1 MSNLLWKY
9 YLEDDVE
16 RLRKLLANSN
26 NTSHYASK
34 GHPSGAGGSGS
45 VGAIVGSPASGF
57 GTSPRATT
65 KGRKSSGYGVG
76 SATKNQTHHLTRND
90 LNSRDRSGL
99 TLLHRASSSTGS
111 NAIPFALALIE
122 HAMVDIYIQ
131 DLESGWTALHRALY
145 FGNITI
151 ARALM
156 DRDLKNSTG
165 QGTNSATIRTNAL
178 IKIKDHEGNSAFDVY
193 NATIARRTLRHPG
206 QSETI
211 EGSEAEDDDFVGSG
225 SQESDA
231 TMHSNIGGD
240 EIFAFGSNKN
250 LTLGFGD
257 EDDRQHP
264 ERINL
269 KRPDHLLYRLHRE
282 QLLSKSGAGEILT
295 DLPLVSVNSVSD
307 LPALIRNRPIIIQD
321 VALSK
326 LHSAILTTDPESN
339 LYVCGF
345 GPGGRLGTGDETTK
359 FNYVCIE
366 GGGLAGKKIVAIAL
380 GRNHSIAVSEQGEV
394 FTWGTNTWG
403 QLGYTLPR
411 PVSPLLFFTCLSA
424 ADIYRCCK
432 MRNQSTVRRVK
443 YSDR

>member
-16 RLRKLLANSN
+16 RFRKLLANGYNIS
-26 NTSHYASK
+26 Y
-34 GHPSGAGGSGS
+34 AGGGGGNGS
-45 VGAIVGSPASGF
+45 VGSIIGSPASGF

-65 KGRKSSGYGVG
+65 KGRKSYGYGAG
-76 SATKNQTHHLTRND
+76 SATKGQTHSLVRSD

-99 TLLHRASSSTGS
+99 TLLHRASSSTGT
-111 NAIPFALALIE
+111 NAISFALALIE

-145 FGNITI
+145 FGNVTI

-156 DRDLKNSTG
+156 DRDLKDSTG
-165 QGTNSATIRTNAL
+165 QGANTAIIRTNAL

-193 NATIARRTLRHPG
+193 NATIARRTLQHHG
-206 QSETI
+206 QSEAI
-211 EGSEAEDDDFVGSG
+211 EGSEADDDDSVEPGNKDGDTIMHNTVGS
-225 SQESDA
+225 
-231 TMHSNIGGD
+231 D
-240 EIFAFGSNKN
+240 EMFAFGSNKN

-264 ERINL
+264 ERIIL
-269 KRPDHLLYRLHRE
+269 KRPDHLLFRFHQEHLR
-282 QLLSKSGAGEILT
+282 SKSDAGEALT
-295 DLPLVSVNSVSD
+295 DLPPASVNSVSD
-307 LPALIRNRPIIIQD
+307 LPAMIRNRPIIIQD

-326 LHSAILTTDPESN
+326 LHSAVLTTDPESN

-366 GGGLAGKKIVAIAL
+366 GGGLAGKKVVAVAL
-380 GRNHSIAVSEQGEV
+380 GQNHSIAVSGEGEV

-411 PVSPLLFFTCLSA
+411 PVSHLVCFKRSWPLTS
-424 ADIYRCCK
+424 YRCYR
-432 MRNQSTVRRVK
+432 MRSQSIILRVK
-443 YSDR
+443 YLDR

>member
-16 RLRKLLANSN
+16 RFRKLLANGH
-26 NTSHYASK
+26 NTSQYASK
-34 GHPSGAGGSGS
+34 GHAGGGGGSGS
-45 VGAIVGSPASGF
+45 LGAIVGSPASGF

-65 KGRKSSGYGVG
+65 KGRKSSGYGAG
-76 SATKNQTHHLTRND
+76 SATKGQIHSLSRSD
-90 LNSRDRSGL
+90 LNSRDQSGL
-99 TLLHRASSSTGS
+99 TLLHLASSSTGS
-111 NAIPFALALIE
+111 NAISFALALIE

-131 DLESGWTALHRALY
+131 DLENGWTALHRALY
-145 FGNITI
+145 FGNVTI

-156 DRDLKNSTG
+156 DRDLKDSTG
-165 QGTNSATIRTNAL
+165 QRANSAMIRTNVL

-193 NATIARRTLRHPG
+193 NATIARRILLHPG
-206 QSETI
+206 QSETF
-211 EGSEAEDDDFVGSG
+211 EGSEAGDDDSVGPG
-225 SQESDA
+225 NKESE
-231 TMHSNIGGD
+231 TMHSSIGGD
-240 EIFAFGSNKN
+240 EMFAFGSNKN

-269 KRPDHLLYRLHRE
+269 KRPDHLLHRFHRE
-282 QLLSKSGAGEILT
+282 QLLSRSGAGESLI
-295 DLPLVSVNSVSD
+295 DLPPATVNSVSG

-345 GPGGRLGTGDETTK
+345 GPGGRLGTGDETTR

-366 GGGLAGKKIVAIAL
+366 GGGLAGKKIVAVAL
-380 GRNHSIAVSEQGEV
+380 GQNHSIAVSSDGEV

-411 PVSPLLFFTCLSA
+411 PVSPLLFFRWAC
-424 ADIYRCCK
+424 
-432 MRNQSTVRRVK
+432 
-443 YSDR
+443 

>member
-16 RLRKLLANSN
+16 RFRKLLGNSH
-26 NTSHYASK
+26 NTSQYASK
-34 GHPSGAGGSGS
+34 GHGGAGGTGS

-65 KGRKSSGYGVG
+65 KGRKSSGYGAG
-76 SATKNQTHHLTRND
+76 SATKVQNYSLGRSD

-99 TLLHRASSSTGS
+99 TLLHRASSSTGT
-111 NAIPFALALIE
+111 NAISFALALIE

-145 FGNITI
+145 FGNVTI

-156 DRDLKNSTG
+156 GRDLKDSTG
-165 QGTNSATIRTNAL
+165 HGANNAIIRTNEL

-193 NATIARRTLRHPG
+193 NATISRRTLHHHG
-206 QSETI
+206 QSETV
-211 EGSEAEDDDFVGSG
+211 EGSEADDDDSVGPASK
-225 SQESDA
+225 ESDA
-231 TMHSNIGGD
+231 IMHSSVGGD
-240 EIFAFGSNKN
+240 EMFAFGSNKN

-264 ERINL
+264 EKINL
-269 KRPDHLLYRLHRE
+269 KRPDHLLYRFHRE
-282 QLLSKSGAGEILT
+282 HLLTKSGSGEAMA
-295 DLPLVSVNSVSD
+295 DLSLVNVNSVSD

-326 LHSAILTTDPESN
+326 LHSAILTADPESN

-366 GGGLAGKKIVAIAL
+366 GGGLAGKKIVAVAL
-380 GRNHSIAVSEQGEV
+380 GQNHAIAVSGEGEV

-403 QLGYTLPR
+403 QLGYGLPR
-411 PVSPLLFFTCLSA
+411 PVRPLVFFKWPVS
-424 ADIYRCCK
+424 R
-432 MRNQSTVRRVK
+432 
-443 YSDR
+443 

>member
-16 RLRKLLANSN
+16 KFRKLLANSHSS
-26 NTSHYASK
+26 TQYVSK
-34 GHPSGAGGSGS
+34 GHTGSTGGSGS
-45 VGAIVGSPASGF
+45 VGAVVGSPASGF
-57 GTSPRATT
+57 GTSPRATN
-65 KGRKSSGYGVG
+65 KGRKSSGYGAG
-76 SATKNQTHHLTRND
+76 STTKNQNHHLGRSE

-99 TLLHRASSSTGS
+99 TLLHRASSSKGT
-111 NAIPFALALIE
+111 NAISFALALIE

-156 DRDLKNSTG
+156 NRESKDSTG
-165 QGTNSATIRTNAL
+165 QVVNNSIVRTNAL

-206 QSETI
+206 QVETV
-211 EGSEAEDDDFVGSG
+211 EGSEADDDDSVGPG
-225 SQESDA
+225 SQESDTIMRGSIA
-231 TMHSNIGGD
+231 AD

-269 KRPDHLLYRLHRE
+269 QRPDHLLHRFHRE
-282 QLLSKSGAGEILT
+282 QLVSKSGAGETLT
-295 DLPLVSVNSVSD
+295 NFPLATVNSISD
-307 LPALIRNRPIIIQD
+307 LPALIRNRPMIIQD

-326 LHSAILTTDPESN
+326 LHSAVLTTDPESN

-345 GPGGRLGTGDETTK
+345 GPGGRLGTGDEITK

-366 GGGLAGKKIVAIAL
+366 GGGLAGKKVMAIAL
-380 GRNHSIAVSEQGEV
+380 GQNHTIAVSSEGEV

-411 PVSPLLFFTCLSA
+411 PVSSLLFSKR
-424 ADIYRCCK
+424 I
-432 MRNQSTVRRVK
+432 S
-443 YSDR
+443 